1 MAMGMGIGY
10 WVLCI
15 GYRVLGTGMGTVS
28 LGMGM
33 AVAWQDMYGTV
44 RYA

>member
-1 MAMGMGIGY
+1 MYGNGYGY